1 MIFFSDISSTGF
13 TMTDSISVHQDTMQ
27 FDECQLGLV
36 DNICRSIKAEIEKLD
51 IDVDRQME
59 LTTQIAFSVC
69 CILDGSTKIE
79 RNGVQ
84 IRPCLTFS
92 LDEAYAKLLATNGAT
107 SCHEY
112 AVGFSED
119 LFME

>member
-1 MIFFSDISSTGF
+1 
-13 TMTDSISVHQDTMQ
+13 MTDSISVQQDMVQ

-51 IDVDRQME
+51 LDTEQQME

-69 CILDGSTKIE
+69 CILDGSTTIE
-79 RNGVQ
+79 RQGET
-84 IRPCLTFS
+84 IRPWLAFA
-92 LDEAYAKLLATNGAT
+92 LDESFKTLLTTDGAS

-119 LFME
+119 LFIE